1 MKQPNSLQ
9 LFGTQSKL
17 AVSSDRHSVRKHMPC
32 LVLWISSRG
41 SVVCGVTIK
50 DPSFAWSRP
59 EIALKGEHP
68 GLMITDCKS
77 LYDLITKTAVP
88 NCQEWRTTIEVM
100 LLKEQSREHTLC
112 RWVSTAIML
121 ADSLTKI
128 MDSTFLRTV
137 LQLGK
142 FRIYDESMTLKQN
155 ANRKF
160 GVTWVNNRI

>member
-1 MKQPNSLQ
+1 MW
-9 LFGTQSKL
+9 GY
-17 AVSSDRHSVRKHMPC
+17 
-32 LVLWISSRG
+32 
-41 SVVCGVTIK
+41 IK

-100 LLKEQSREHTLC
+100 LLKEQSREHTVC

-155 ANRKF
+155 ANRNF